1 MENYFNEMLEY
12 QEGIRA
18 SFKQGYKSDWPVTN
32 EPESDETPAEEPAA
46 QSVDPVSEPEEP
58 VEPANPTEEE

>member
-12 QEGIRA
+12 QEGIKA

-32 EPESDETPAEEPAA
+32 EPEPETPAEEPAA
-46 QSVDPVSEPEEP
+46 QSVDPVSEPDEV
-58 VEPANPTEEE
+58 VEPTDPTGEE

>member
-18 SFKQGYKSDWPVTN
+18 SFKQGYKSDWPVTK
-32 EPESDETPAEEPAA
+32 ESEVPAEEPAA
-46 QSVDPVSEPEEP
+46 QSEDPVSDPDE
-58 VEPANPTEEE
+58 VVDPATPAEGE

>member
-18 SFKQGYKSDWPVTN
+18 SFKQGYKSDWPVTT
-32 EPESDETPAEEPAA
+32 ESETPAEEPVA
-46 QSVDPVSEPEEP
+46 QSVDPVSDPDEAGD
-58 VEPANPTEEE
+58 PADPTEE